1 MQQAVFHL
9 FQSSFFKSSTIKK
22 FITSSSLM
30 LLAISSV
37 SAQKED
43 PIPSAEKEPLT
54 EVIFL
59 PTIHRNHLKSKSYSI
74 DHLKVIVQEIKPD
87 FVCTEIVPTSLKTFD
102 LGKKDRR
109 LSLFPEYTEAILP
122 LRNEL
127 KYEVIPCSAYSKEI
141 NFKTVGVKKMTESH
155 SKKIAKAL
163 DKFKGQ
169 GKKVLVTFGS
179 GHISGLIKHL
189 SSRKDIKV
197 IDYRPTLQK
206 LNRKNATAK

>member
-1 MQQAVFHL
+1 M
-9 FQSSFFKSSTIKK
+9 I
-22 FITSSSLM
+22 
-30 LLAISSV
+30 LAISSV
-37 SAQKED
+37 SAQKVD
-43 PIPSAEKEPLT
+43 PTPSAEKAPLT

-59 PTIHRNHLKSKSYSI
+59 PTIHRNHLKSKSYNI

-87 FVCTEIVPTSLKTFD
+87 FVCTEI
-102 LGKKDRR
+102 
-109 LSLFPEYTEAILP
+109 YTEAILP